1 MTDHYSTLGV
11 QRGASADDIKKAYRK
26 MASQHHPDK
35 GGDTEKFQQVEE
47 AYRTLSDDN
56 ARSQYDNP
64 QQGGQY
70 HFHPG
75 SGANPFED
83 IFRHFGQ
90 GHPFGDIFGGGRP
103 VRNRT
108 VNIQTAI
115 SLEDAYHGKDLLA
128 NVTLPNGQDRMI
140 NVKIPP
146 GIQHNTT
153 LRLAGMG
160 EDTIPNI
167 PRGDIHL
174 TIFIND
180 HSVFRRDGDD
190 LISDL
195 TIPVWYAILGEKVN
209 VKTIDGR
216 DLELTINPG
225 TQFDQVL
232 AVQGAGMPS
241 MNDERFKGRLLVKLK
256 ITIPN
261 NLTDKQKT
269 LIKNAINSN

>member
-1 MTDHYSTLGV
+1 
-11 QRGASADDIKKAYRK
+11 

-35 GGDTEKFQQVEE
+35 GGDTEKFQQIEE

-56 ARSQYDNP
+56 TRSQYDNP
-64 QQGGQY
+64 QPSGQY

-75 SGANPFED
+75 SGANPFGD

-103 VRNRT
+103 VKNRT
-108 VNIQTAI
+108 VNIQTTI

>member
-1 MTDHYSTLGV
+1 MTDHYSTLGI
-11 QRGASADDIKKAYRK
+11 QRGASTDDIKKAYRK

-35 GGDTEKFQQVEE
+35 GGDTEKFQQIEE

-56 ARSQYDNP
+56 TRSQYDNP
-64 QQGGQY
+64 QPSGQY

-75 SGANPFED
+75 SGANPFGD

-103 VRNRT
+103 VKNRT
-108 VNIQTAI
+108 VNIQTTI

-209 VKTIDGR
+209 VKTIDGK